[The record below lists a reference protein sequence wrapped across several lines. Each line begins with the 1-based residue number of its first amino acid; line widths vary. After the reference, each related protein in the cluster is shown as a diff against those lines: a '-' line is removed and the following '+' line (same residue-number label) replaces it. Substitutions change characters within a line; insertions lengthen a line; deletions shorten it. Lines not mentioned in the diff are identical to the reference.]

1 MDSSD
6 GIDEDAITDM
16 LADSASQI
24 KVQQESNWLDLQPIS
39 VPDPAAVLD
48 QPSKPIICYTQL
60 RNLKLSIYV
69 SYPDKSV

>member
-16 LADSASQI
+16 LADSASQS
-24 KVQQESNWLDLQPIS
+24 KVQQESSNWLDLQPIS

-48 QPSKPIICYTQL
+48 QPSKPIICYT
-60 RNLKLSIYV
+60 
-69 SYPDKSV
+69 